1 MDILPPPCTSFFIDR
16 TPPLSLGRRYS
27 SPSFPSPRL
36 SKYRRR
42 VSSELQT
49 TPVDSGNG
57 MASSYSTS
65 VPTHKVTVH
74 DRQRGVVH
82 EFLVPEVCLKWDP
95 FLLWIFTGHGKNVA
109 ALTENELLSELSWG
123 FWTAG
128 SVHSAHGRVSERLS
142 AFRLQAR
149 YCSLTQ
155 FADFFLIK
163 LST

>member
-109 ALTENELLSELSWG
+109 ALTEEWAVVWIVLGFLNRRISTFCTRQSLRTSLCLSLAGTVLFSYAICWLLL
-123 FWTAG
+123 
-128 SVHSAHGRVSERLS
+128 
-142 AFRLQAR
+142 
-149 YCSLTQ
+149 
-155 FADFFLIK
+155 D
-163 LST
+163 